1 MTVQPLRQKYLT
13 MPLLVLLAAVGLFM
27 GSHQAKAT
35 PQRVISLA
43 PHTTELAYA
52 AGMSEVLIAAS
63 DHSDYPPEASKLEKV
78 ASWQG
83 INLERVLALKPDLI
97 LAWRGGNPQKV
108 LDQLSGFGISLFYS
122 DPQTI
127 QEIADNLNQLASY
140 SPKPAVAHQAAAK
153 LLTDKQALEQRYQR
167 KGEPVRVFLQFSNQP
182 LFTAS
187 GKTLQSEVISLCGG
201 KNIFAD
207 SPVPWPQVSRE
218 QVLTRKPQLIVIAG
232 EQEKIKNVQA
242 FWRGQLD
249 IPVVTVPEDWFNR
262 SGPRIIQA
270 AEVICQKM
278 SEISSTP

>member
-1 MTVQPLRQKYLT
+1 MGTHRAD
-13 MPLLVLLAAVGLFM
+13 AA
-27 GSHQAKAT
+27 
-35 PQRVISLA
+35 PPRVISLA

-52 AGMSEVLIAAS
+52 AGMGDELIAVS
-63 DHSDYPPEASKLEKV
+63 DYSDYPPDAKRLEKV

-83 INLERVLALKPDLI
+83 INLERILALKPDLI

-127 QEIADNLNQLASY
+127 QDIADNLNQLATY
-140 SPKPAVAHQAAAK
+140 SPKPEVARQAAAK
-153 LLTDKQALEQRYQR
+153 LLADRQALEQRYQR
-167 KGEPVRVFLQFSNQP
+167 KGEPVRVFLQFSHQP

-207 SPVPWPQVSRE
+207 SPAPWPQVSRE
-218 QVLTRKPQLIVIAG
+218 QVLARKPQLIIIAG
-232 EQEKIKNVQA
+232 EQEKIKNVQT

-249 IPVVTVPEDWFNR
+249 IPVLSVPEDWFNR

-270 AEVICQKM
+270 AEIICQKI
-278 SEISSTP
+278 SEIPSIP

>member
-1 MTVQPLRQKYLT
+1 
-13 MPLLVLLAAVGLFM
+13 M
-27 GSHQAKAT
+27 GSHQAKAS

-52 AGMSEVLIAAS
+52 AGMGDVLIAAS
-63 DHSDYPPEASKLEKV
+63 DYSDYPLEANKLEKV

-127 QEIADNLNQLASY
+127 QEIADNLNQLAAY
-140 SPKPAVAHQAAAK
+140 SPKPEIALQAAAK

-232 EQEKIKNVQA
+232 EQEKIKNVQT

>member
-1 MTVQPLRQKYLT
+1 MAVQSFVQKYLT
-13 MPLLVLLAAVGLFM
+13 TPLLVLLTAVGLSV
-27 GSHQAKAT
+27 GSHQVYAA

-52 AGMSEVLIAAS
+52 AGMGETLIAAS
-63 DHSDYPPEASKLEKV
+63 DYSDYPPEANKLEKV

-127 QEIADNLNQLASY
+127 QEIADNLNQLAAY
-140 SPKPAVAHQAAAK
+140 SSKPEIAHQAAAK
-153 LLTDKQALEQRYQR
+153 LLADRLALEKRYQR

-232 EQEKIKNVQA
+232 EQEKIKNVQT

-278 SEISSTP
+278 SEISSVP